1 MSKASA
7 YTVLFTI
14 GYILAIGLMVLG
26 AIFLM
31 AAPANQYTFAS
42 NLATG
47 LIMLAAGVVIIVGLR
62 LRQHVVVEAKVTL
75 KPTQIKEFKCK
86 NCSAALSEKDYTVAK
101 NGTFIV
107 KCTYCGAL
115 YELADNPIW

>member
-1 MSKASA
+1 MSKA
-7 YTVLFTI
+7 YTVLFVI
-14 GYILAIGLMVLG
+14 GYILAIGLMGLG

-31 AAPANQYTFAS
+31 AAPAIEATFIQ

-86 NCSAALSEKDYTVAK
+86 NCSAPLSDKDYTIAK
-101 NGTFIV
+101 NGTVIV

-115 YELADNPIW
+115 YELADNPTW

>member
-1 MSKASA
+1 MSKATA
-7 YTVLFTI
+7 YTVLFII
-14 GYILAIGLMVLG
+14 GYILAIGLMAIG

-31 AAPANQYTFAS
+31 AAAADVRF
-42 NLATG
+42 LATG
-47 LIMLAAGVVIIVGLR
+47 AIMLAAGVVIIVGLR

-86 NCSAALSEKDYTVAK
+86 NCSAALSDKDYTIAK
-101 NGTFIV
+101 NGMVIV

>member
-1 MSKASA
+1 MSKATT
-7 YTVLFTI
+7 YTVLFVL

-31 AAPANQYTFAS
+31 AAPANASTFAS
-42 NLATG
+42 NLTTG
-47 LIMLAAGVVIIVGLR
+47 IIMLVAGLVIVIGLR

-75 KPTQIKEFKCK
+75 KPTQMKEFKCK
-86 NCSAALSEKDYTVAK
+86 NCSAALSEKDYTIAK
-101 NGTFIV
+101 NGTVIV